1 MISSDL
7 VFVQLAQVD
16 DYICIVELAMSLE
29 ASVSQVRHRLKEL
42 GDRVEHNDRD
52 EWRIVKNI
60 APERIL
66 SEAEK
71 VERDDLER
79 TVQQAFFVAGQALKA
94 LRDKRLY
101 RETHATFADYV
112 RDRFDFTKRAA
123 YYLIDAYEVVNNLKS
138 EQFVHTNIGTN
149 ILPTKESQCRPLAKL
164 PPERQREVWQIAVDK
179 AKGKVP
185 SARIV
190 KEIINQSSSNI
201 DIKAKPKDSEMI
213 YKSGVGIDY
222 IVHLDEETYKLL
234 ESYQGRIGKA
244 TKNGAIRSLL
254 DNAIA

>member
-1 MISSDL
+1 MISSKL
-7 VFVQLAQVD
+7 VFIQLAKVD

-29 ASVSQVRHRLKEL
+29 ASVSHVRQRLKEL
-42 GDRVEHNDRD
+42 GDRVEHNDKD
-52 EWRIVKNI
+52 EWRVIKNV
-60 APERIL
+60 ALERIL
-66 SEAEK
+66 SAEEK
-71 VERDDLER
+71 AERDNLEN
-79 TVQQAFFVAGQALKA
+79 TVQQAFFVAGQALKL
-94 LRDKRLY
+94 LRNKRLY
-101 RETHATFADYV
+101 RETHSTFESYV

-138 EQFVHTNIGTN
+138 EQFVHSNKGT

-164 PPERQREVWQIAVDK
+164 SPERQREVWRNAVERSE
-179 AKGKVP
+179 GKVP

-190 KEIINQSSSNI
+190 KEMIHQSSSDV

-254 DNAIA
+254 DNAIAE